1 MPKQK
6 YGSRYAKCLESTLR
20 NPVSRFCFES
30 TSFLLKPNTQLRVNL
45 FAAFAAVKDRRPAE
59 SGWSPISWNGDILPK
74 SPRGE

>member
-30 TSFLLKPNTQLRVNL
+30 TSFLLKPNTQLRVNPV
-45 FAAFAAVKDRRPAE
+45 AACAAVKDRRPAE
-59 SGWSPISWNGDILPK
+59 SGLAPIPWNDDILPK
-74 SPRGE
+74 SPCGE